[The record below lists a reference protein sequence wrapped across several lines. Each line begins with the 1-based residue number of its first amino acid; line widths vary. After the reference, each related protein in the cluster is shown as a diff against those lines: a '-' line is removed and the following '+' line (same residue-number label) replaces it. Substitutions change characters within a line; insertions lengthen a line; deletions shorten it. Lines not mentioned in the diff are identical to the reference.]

1 MIFCQTPQLLRANS
15 KVFSGLRNRDQELLL
30 DRDYLLPPSHL
41 RCEFFIFHCLI
52 LLQNSTPQGS
62 SYIPVQRPES
72 QLLLQEYR
80 SSDLQKISGENHLH
94 LSINQISPGT
104 QILMDWAQ
112 GCSSTLFFLS
122 LGIRSQTVVWILK
135 KGHALPQNSPI
146 MRHNSAHGAVAQTWC
161 HGVHQ
166 LPPHSW
172 PTGASSVPSVI
183 ARFLRALLDPE
194 PVRDQRDELA
204 IGGLKIAFFRN
215 PASRILIF
223 VA

>member
-30 DRDYLLPPSHL
+30 DRDYLLPSSHR

-52 LLQNSTPQGS
+52 LLQNSPPQGS

-80 SSDLQKISGENHLH
+80 SSDLQKISGENNLH

-122 LGIRSQTVVWILK
+122 LGIRSQTVVWILI

-146 MRHNSAHGAVAQTWC
+146 MRHNSAHGENVMTWC
-161 HGVHQ
+161 RG
-166 LPPHSW
+166 
-172 PTGASSVPSVI
+172 I
-183 ARFLRALLDPE
+183 RIRFLPYFISLYNRLYIEKFSYFKLSQLVNLRYSP
-194 PVRDQRDELA
+194 
-204 IGGLKIAFFRN
+204 
-215 PASRILIF
+215 
-223 VA
+223 

>member
-1 MIFCQTPQLLRANS
+1 MFFPHLVILVCILLYDCCWPLQRQICHRKHTSYIFRSTIAHEDGKVAEMILCQMPHLFRSDS

-30 DRDYLLPPSHL
+30 DRDYLLPPSHR

-146 MRHNSAHGAVAQTWC
+146 MRYNYAHGDNVMTWC
-161 HGVHQ
+161 RGIQ
-166 LPPHSW
+166 IIS
-172 PTGASSVPSVI
+172 
-183 ARFLRALLDPE
+183 
-194 PVRDQRDELA
+194 
-204 IGGLKIAFFRN
+204 
-215 PASRILIF
+215 
-223 VA
+223 